1 MMSCLKQPDGF
12 ASLQQTVTFLETYTV
27 EASELKRALFMQTLD
42 ALRSQLPPPA
52 ADKPDALQLWSST
65 LRLGL
70 LVEESLH
77 AAEMFTSP
85 LEIAHAGRAT
95 PPPPL
100 AAPAPAPPTSIL
112 GRLVSGAAGYHA
124 GASSRTGAEALPPTR
139 RLRGAEA
146 ARALASTST
155 SRDEVRVRVRG

>member
-1 MMSCLKQPDGF
+1 MQLLLVHMMSCLKQPDGF

-77 AAEMFTSP
+77 AAEMFSSPLEMRTSP

-100 AAPAPAPPTSIL
+100 AAPTPAPPTSIL

-124 GASSRTGAEALPPTR
+124 GASSRTGAST
-139 RLRGAEA
+139 AE
-146 ARALASTST
+146 RC
-155 SRDEVRVRVRG
+155 SRSRT